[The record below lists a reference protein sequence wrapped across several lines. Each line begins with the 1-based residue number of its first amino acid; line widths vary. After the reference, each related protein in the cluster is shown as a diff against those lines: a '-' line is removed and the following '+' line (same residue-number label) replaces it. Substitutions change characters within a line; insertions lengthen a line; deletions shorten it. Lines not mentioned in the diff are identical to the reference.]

1 MAYKLNL
8 AQIDENHS
16 TITGA
21 ELAIED
27 KESGTVYVTTKPYID
42 KLFKLM
48 GYKGLRVVKILE
60 EYTGRTIS
68 SVGDI
73 KDCKIFVDDTT
84 QTFIVTNPQS
94 VIWVNKLLEFLK
106 DNNYTIDGRRYD
118 ACYNWD
124 QLIIT
129 NPKGC
134 KFAIYIDLCG
144 EEVRVLSLSYDDKD
158 VLVGMIDEGKYST
171 LEGESSLVSLVSLI
185 SGQVDISSE
194 FKLDQKLSLYEYV
207 NLLRS
212 LGYVSKKKKKFY
224 KNDTAEEII
233 QYVGDLDYILD
244 EYNLSSWIN
253 QRIKES
259 PNGAT
264 FKDACILI
272 SLNLD
277 NIFCWSFRDF
287 YMNNARELSDL
298 MALNQ

>member
-1 MAYKLNL
+1 
-8 AQIDENHS
+8 
-16 TITGA
+16 
-21 ELAIED
+21 
-27 KESGTVYVTTKPYID
+27 
-42 KLFKLM
+42 M
-48 GYKGLRVVKILE
+48 GKGLLVVDLHKVAV
-60 EYTGRTIS
+60 GRQRLFLVVAAVDS
-68 SVGDI
+68 LGGVVVVGL
-73 KDCKIFVDDTT
+73 V
-84 QTFIVTNPQS
+84 V
-94 VIWVNKLLEFLK
+94 
-106 DNNYTIDGRRYD
+106 YDGLQGQ
-118 ACYNWD
+118 A
-124 QLIIT
+124 
-129 NPKGC
+129 
-134 KFAIYIDLCG
+134 
-144 EEVRVLSLSYDDKD
+144 V
-158 VLVGMIDEGKYST
+158 
-171 LEGESSLVSLVSLI
+171 
-185 SGQVDISSE
+185 GQVDISSE

-233 QYVGDLDYILD
+233 QYVGDIDYILD

-277 NIFCWSFRDF
+277 NIFCWSFHDF